1 MNFLNQS
8 TEHKSGNFSNPAAIS
23 YLIAY
28 DISDERRR
36 NQLRRLLRG
45 FGEPVQQTVFMCWLD
60 AVRQRRL
67 KALLEDFM
75 RESPSGRERIDCKRV
90 GGTL

>member
-8 TEHKSGNFSNPAAIS
+8 TEPKSENLRNPAAIS

-45 FGEPVQQTVFMCWLD
+45 FGEPVRKTVFMCWLD
-60 AVRQRRL
+60 VERQRRL

-75 RESPSGRERIDCKRV
+75 HESPNGRERIDCKRV
-90 GGTL
+90 GVIL